1 MSVAYWIWDFVCGII
16 IWVMACWVVDKAFRA
31 FL

>member
-16 IWVMACWVVDKAFRA
+16 IWVMACWVVDSVNWKK
-31 FL
+31 